1 MGVTF
6 SEIPSTTLRLLAGI
20 ELDRTGTSPAPNR
33 ARTVIVG
40 QKLTAGTATANA
52 IVYVGTEAR
61 AKGLFGQ
68 GSFLHLMCRAYL
80 ANDPTAELWAIPVAD
95 AGGGTEASGTIQVTA
110 AATGDGSISLYVA
123 GQLLTVGVTSGDAV
137 GTIASAINTAIND
150 ALDLPVTSTVSTDTV
165 TITCRHKG
173 THGNDIDIR
182 HSYRV
187 GERLPSGV
195 TLAITQLTSGATD
208 PTLTTANTALAA
220 ADWRWCV
227 YPYTT
232 DGQQDALDT
241 IMLARWDAM
250 SGKLGGHFSAYD
262 DTVGNIQTN
271 FAQYRNSPHGSTV
284 GFYASPTPSWV
295 TGAAYAGACA
305 KSLRKHTAVPL
316 ADIAVVGVLA
326 PAEGV
331 RFTSTE
337 ANTLGLDGVATLY
350 TDATGQVRI
359 NNAVTHYKTDALG
372 TADTTY
378 QFVNAAYQTAKVI
391 DTIQGG
397 VRSQFAGKILV
408 DDASLVSSG
417 TPAVDAAMIR
427 AYLLGLYEQ
436 LQRDAVVENADAFA
450 EVLVVERNADNAN
463 RVDVYFPPDLAN
475 QLNVLAVLVRP
486 YLQLP
491 GA

>member
-6 SEIPSTTLRLLAGI
+6 TEIPTTTLRLLAGV

-40 QKLTAGTATANA
+40 QKLSAGTATANA
-52 IVYVGTEAR
+52 IVYVGTETR

-68 GSFLHLMCRAYL
+68 GSFLHLTVKAYL

-95 AGGGTEASGTIQVTA
+95 AGGGTEAAGSIQVTA
-110 AATGDGSISLYVA
+110 AATGDGLISLYIA
-123 GQLLTVGVTSGDAV
+123 GQLVTVGVTSGDAV

-165 TITCRHKG
+165 TVTCRHKG
-173 THGNDIDIR
+173 VLGNDIDMR
-182 HSYRV
+182 HSYRT

-232 DGQQDALDT
+232 DAQQDALDT

-262 DTVGNIQTN
+262 DTVANLQTW
-271 FAQYRNSPHGSTV
+271 AGSRNSPHGSTV

-305 KSLRKHTAVPL
+305 KSLRRHTAVPL
-316 ADIAVVGVLA
+316 ADLALSGVLA
-326 PAEGV
+326 PAEGS

-350 TDATGQVRI
+350 TDATGAVRI

-397 VRSQFAGKILV
+397 IRSQFAGKILV
-408 DDASLVSSG
+408 DDVSLVSSG
-417 TPAVDAAMIR
+417 TPAVDVAMIR
-427 AYLLGLYEQ
+427 AFLLGQYSQ
-436 LQRDAVVENADAFA
+436 LERDAVVENADAFA
-450 EVLVVERNADNAN
+450 EVLEVKRDDDNAN
-463 RVDVYFPPDLAN
+463 RVNVYYPPDLAN
-475 QLNVLAVLVRP
+475 QLNVLAVLIRP

-491 GA
+491 GAQ

>member
-6 SEIPSTTLRLLAGI
+6 TEIPTSTLRLLAGV

-40 QKLTAGTATANA
+40 QKLAAGTATANA

-68 GSFLHLMCRAYL
+68 GSFLHLMVKAYL

-95 AGGGTEASGTIQVTA
+95 ASGTNASGTVQVTA
-110 AATGDGSISLYVA
+110 AATGDGTIALYIA
-123 GQLLTVGVTSGDAV
+123 GQLVTVGVTAGDIV
-137 GTIASAINTAIND
+137 GDIATAIGAAIND
-150 ALDLPVTSTVSTDTV
+150 ALDLPVTATVSTDTV
-165 TITCRHKG
+165 TITCRHDG
-173 THGNDIDIR
+173 VLGNDIDIR
-182 HSYRV
+182 HSYRT

-195 TLAITQLTSGATD
+195 TLAITQLASGATD
-208 PTLTTANTALAA
+208 PTLTTANVALAA

-227 YPYTT
+227 YPFTT
-232 DGQQDALDT
+232 DAQLDALDT

-250 SGKLGGHFSAYD
+250 YSKLGGYFNAYD
-262 DTVGNIQTN
+262 DTVGNLQSN
-271 FAQYRNSPHGSTV
+271 LAQYRNSPHGSTV

-305 KSLRKHTAVPL
+305 KSLRRHTAVPL
-316 ADIAVVGVLA
+316 ADLALSGVLA

-331 RFTSTE
+331 RFTSSE

-350 TDATGQVRI
+350 TDATGAVRI

-378 QFVNAAYQTAKVI
+378 QFVNAPYQTAQVI

-397 VRSQFAGKILV
+397 IRSQFSGKILV
-408 DDASLVSSG
+408 DDVSLVSSG
-417 TPAVDAAMIR
+417 TPAVDVAMIR
-427 AYLLGLYEQ
+427 AFLLGQYGQ
-436 LQRDAVVENADAFA
+436 LERDAVVENADAFA
-450 EVLVVERNADNAN
+450 ELLVVERNVTNAN
-463 RVDVYFPPDLAN
+463 RVDVYYPPDLAN

-491 GA
+491 GV

>member
-1 MGVTF
+1 MAVTF
-6 SEIPSTTLRLLAGI
+6 SEIPTSTLRLLAGV

-40 QKLTAGTATANA
+40 QKLAAGTATANA
-52 IVYVGTEAR
+52 IIYVGTEAR

-68 GSFLHLMCRAYL
+68 GSLLHLMCKAYL

-95 AGGGTEASGTIQVTA
+95 AAGTKATGSIQVTA

-123 GQLLTVGVTSGDAV
+123 GQWITVGVTAGDIV
-137 GTIASAINTAIND
+137 GTIATAIGAAIND
-150 ALDLPVTSTVSTDTV
+150 ALDLPVTATVSTDTV
-165 TITCRHKG
+165 TITCRHFG
-173 THGNDIDIR
+173 VLGNEIDVR
-182 HSYRV
+182 HSYRT

-195 TLAITQLTSGATD
+195 TLAITQLASGATD
-208 PTLTTANTALAA
+208 PTLTTANVALAA

-227 YPYTT
+227 YPFTT
-232 DGQQDALDT
+232 DGQQDALDV

-250 SGKLGGHFSAYD
+250 AGQLGGHFSAYD
-262 DTVGNIQTN
+262 DTVGNLQTWAGN
-271 FAQYRNSPHGSTV
+271 RNSPHGSTA
-284 GFYASPTPSWV
+284 GFYASPTPAWEV
-295 TGAAYAGACA
+295 GAAYAGACA

-316 ADIAVVGVLA
+316 ADLVVKGVLA

-350 TDATGQVRI
+350 TDATGAVKI

-378 QFVNAAYQTAKVI
+378 QFLNAPYQTAKVI

-397 VRSQFAGKILV
+397 IRSQFSGKILV
-408 DDASLVSSG
+408 DDVSLVSSG
-417 TPAVDAAMIR
+417 TPACDTAMIR
-427 AYLLGLYEQ
+427 AFLLGQYGQ
-436 LQRDAVVENADAFA
+436 LERDAVVENADAFA
-450 EVLVVERNADNAN
+450 EVLVVERDTVNAN
-463 RVDVYFPPDLAN
+463 RVNVYYPPDLAN
-475 QLNVLAVLVRP
+475 QLHVLAVLVRP

-491 GA
+491 GAQ